1 MKRLMKGML
10 VLCLCTGLVGCKEV
24 TDESDK
30 KITQEDVIERDKQD
44 DSSNDNFQENISL
57 ELIKVQHY
65 DFTNSDIQG
74 IHYWRDTITDVM
86 YLFTEIYKGGGMT
99 VMLDP
104 SSGKPLTYENFK
116 KLYNDKHIEKSSN
129 DE

>member
-10 VLCLCTGLVGCKEV
+10 VLCLCTGLVGCA
-24 TDESDK
+24 ESEKDTNQ
-30 KITQEDVIERDKQD
+30 KITQEDVIERDKKD
-44 DSSNDNFQENISL
+44 DNSNDNFQENMSL
-57 ELIKVQHY
+57 EPIKVQRF
-65 DFTNSDIQG
+65 DPINTDIQRT
-74 IHYWRDTITDVM
+74 YYCRDTITDVM
-86 YLFTEIYKGGGMT
+86 YLLTEIYDGGGMT

-116 KLYNDKHIEKSSN
+116 KIYDEKFIEKSSN